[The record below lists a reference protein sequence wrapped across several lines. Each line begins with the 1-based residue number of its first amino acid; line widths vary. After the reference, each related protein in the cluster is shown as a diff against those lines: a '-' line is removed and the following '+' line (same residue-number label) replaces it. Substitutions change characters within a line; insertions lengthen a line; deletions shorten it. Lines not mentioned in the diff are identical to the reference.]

1 MMNYK
6 GYAATVEYDSDDRC
20 FHGIVTN
27 IADTVYF
34 EGASVNELEQAFQK
48 TVDAY
53 LAHCKKIGKSPDKP
67 FSGKFNVRLDPASHR
82 QAATLARA
90 GGVSLN
96 TFVAEVLRRAVVSSG
111 DLEVIRK

>member
-1 MMNYK
+1 MINYK

-34 EGASVNELEQAFQK
+34 EGTSVDELEQAFRDA
-48 TVDAY
+48 VDAY
-53 LAHCKKIGKSPDKP
+53 LAHCKEIGKSPDKP
-67 FSGKFNVRLDPASHR
+67 FSGTFNVRLDPALHR

-90 GGVSLN
+90 SGKSLN
-96 TFVAEVLRRAVVSSG
+96 TFVAEALHRAVVSSEG
-111 DLEVIRK
+111 LE

>member
-6 GYAATVEYDSDDRC
+6 GYSATVEYDSDDRC

-34 EGASVNELEQAFQK
+34 EGTSVNELEKAFRAAI
-48 TVDAY
+48 DAY

-67 FSGKFNVRLDPASHR
+67 FSGKFNVRLDPALHR

-90 GGVSLN
+90 SGKSLN
-96 TFVAEVLRRAVVSSG
+96 TLVAEALQQGVASCG
-111 DLEVIRK
+111 DRG